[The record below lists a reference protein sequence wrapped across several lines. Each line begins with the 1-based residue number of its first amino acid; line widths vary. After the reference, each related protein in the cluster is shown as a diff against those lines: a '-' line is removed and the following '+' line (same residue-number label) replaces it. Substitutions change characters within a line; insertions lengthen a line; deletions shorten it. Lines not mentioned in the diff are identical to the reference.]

1 MQWGPG
7 DSRLYRFITS
17 IVLAIFALTAQTAQ
31 AQSSTY
37 TVTSEVAL
45 VEPLTLVNLS
55 SLDFGSVAA
64 TTAAGT
70 VTMTPT
76 ASPTCAVA
84 GGIAHFGTCQP
95 AEFLGYG
102 ATGMVFRVKLPVGR
116 QTTITGPGGSILIDN
131 MTVDGNPELVLIQ
144 INNSQGFVRYR
155 IASANGIFH
164 FRVGGRLNVNA
175 NQLPGTYS
183 GTFDI
188 RIDYQ

>member
-1 MQWGPG
+1 MGPG
-7 DSRLYRFITS
+7 GHLLPRFIAS
-17 IVLAIFALTAQTAQ
+17 LLLVIFALGAPAAH
-31 AQSSTY
+31 AQSNTF
-37 TVTSEVAL
+37 TATTEVAL

-55 SLDFGSVAA
+55 SLDFGRVAA
-64 TTAAGT
+64 TAAAGT

-76 ASPTCAVA
+76 ASPTCVAA
-84 GGIAHFGTCQP
+84 GGVAHFSTCQP

-155 IASANGIFH
+155 IASASGIFH
-164 FRVGGRLNVNA
+164 FRVGGTLNVNA

-183 GTFDI
+183 GTFDV
-188 RIDYQ
+188 RLDYQ